1 MKLVF
6 ASNNAHK
13 IKEMQSMLPDSIA
26 ILSLKDIGCHED
38 IPETADTIE
47 GNAILKANYVSQNYG
62 YDCFA
67 DDTGLE
73 VAALKG
79 EPGVYS
85 ARYAGSQ
92 CNAEDNM
99 EKLLDKLQNESNR
112 SARFKTVIALN
123 LNGQQHLFIGRADG
137 EITHE
142 RKGTKGFGYDPVF
155 RPVGFDLTFAE
166 ISSEEKN
173 RISHRGKATRKLI
186 DFLKN

>member
-1 MKLVF
+1 MQLVF
-6 ASNNAHK
+6 ASSNQNK
-13 IKEMQSMLPDSIA
+13 IREIQSMLPDSIE
-26 ILSLKDIGCHED
+26 ILSLVDIGCTED

-73 VAALKG
+73 VAALNG

-85 ARYAGSQ
+85 SRYAGSQ

-112 SARFKTVIALN
+112 SAQFKTVIALH
-123 LNGQQHLFIGRADG
+123 LNGQQHLFIGLCAG
-137 EITHE
+137 EITIE
-142 RKGTKGFGYDPVF
+142 RKGSKGFGYDPVF

-166 ISSEEKN
+166 IFPEEKN